1 MLWRVA
7 WRNLW
12 RHRGRTLIM
21 ASAVALSYALMLVSM
36 GINDDAHGR
45 MLREAARA
53 AGGDILVHGRDYW
66 DTRASDIV
74 ITGAGSVLHAI
85 VEVPGVRAAVPRVL
99 IGGLVGTAT
108 DTRPVLLQGIRP
120 EREVAMRDIA
130 EDLKAGTF
138 LTGDERDPVVL
149 GSRLVERLEAE
160 LGDRIVL
167 TATQPD
173 GEVTRALFHLTGI
186 LETGTRQL
194 DEVLGYTT
202 LEAAQRAVAMP
213 GMVTQIGLLTER
225 DADVAAVAARVEA
238 ALGSGDSLE
247 VLTWQQAV
255 PEMVGLVEIDDA
267 FGYIYLI
274 VIYAVVLFSITNT
287 FLMAVMERVR
297 EFGLL
302 NALGLRGARVGRLM
316 LNESVL
322 MTLLA
327 MAIGLTLGLAGHL
340 AVAHWGISM
349 ASWGFEEV
357 EVAGID
363 LADMVM
369 YSTITP
375 HKWVIGSILVAL
387 ATIASAVYPAWRAAR
402 LAPAEAM
409 RFYE

>member
-1 MLWRVA
+1 MLWRIA

-53 AGGDILVHGRDYW
+53 AGGDILMHGRDYW

-74 ITGAGSVLHAI
+74 IAGADSVLRAI
-85 VEVPGVRAAVPRVL
+85 GMVPGVRAAVPRVL
-99 IGGLVGTAT
+99 IGGLVGTAA

-120 EREVAMRDIA
+120 EREAEMRDIA

-138 LTGDERDPVVL
+138 LTGQTRDPIVL
-149 GSRLVERLEAE
+149 GVRLVERLEAK

-167 TATQPD
+167 TATEPT

-186 LETGTRQL
+186 LETGSRQL
-194 DEVLGYTT
+194 DEVVGYTT

-213 GMVTQIGLLTER
+213 GMVTQIGLLAEA
-225 DADVAAVAARVEA
+225 DADVAAVAASA
-238 ALGSGDSLE
+238 DTALSGQGPLE

-255 PEMVGLVEIDDA
+255 PEMVGLVQIDDA
-267 FGYIYLI
+267 FGYIYLA

-316 LNESVL
+316 LSESLL

-327 MAIGLTLGLAGHL
+327 MGVGFGLGLAGHL
-340 AVAHWGISM
+340 AIAHWGISM
-349 ASWGFEEV
+349 AAWGIEEL
-357 EVAGID
+357 EVAGVD
-363 LADMVM
+363 FSDMVM

-375 HKWVIGSILVAL
+375 MKWVLGSALVAG
-387 ATIASAVYPAWRAAR
+387 ATVASAVYPAWRASR